1 TREDDGTLP
10 ALRVRW
16 GIEPHDAPDAK
27 SRLADL
33 VGRRLMLMPL
43 VAEAKRREGLP
54 IEDPER
60 EAKVVD
66 AWVAAARSAGLDE
79 ASVAVFARAQ
89 VEAAKSVQQ
98 AVLSAQPRSARRGA
112 SGAAEANA
120 PDAGGDDGIGLSEL
134 RTAISRIDGEIECEI
149 ARSAPVGA
157 SSVEIAAAIRE
168 SAPVPGLDHADVA
181 RIAVALAAIPAASRP
196 APTAAAPAA
205 GPSVAPAAT
214 PDSGVR

>member
-1 TREDDGTLP
+1 
-10 ALRVRW
+10 
-16 GIEPHDAPDAK
+16 
-27 SRLADL
+27 
-33 VGRRLMLMPL
+33 
-43 VAEAKRREGLP
+43 
-54 IEDPER
+54 
-60 EAKVVD
+60 
-66 AWVAAARSAGLDE
+66 
-79 ASVAVFARAQ
+79 
-89 VEAAKSVQQ
+89 
-98 AVLSAQPRSARRGA
+98 RSARRGA

-205 GPSVAPAAT
+205 GPSLAPATT
-214 PDSGVR
+214 PDSGPR